1 MNRLD
6 HIGIAVFSIKDAR
19 RFYENVLG
27 LAFLHQETVEEQK
40 VKVAFF
46 QAEASNLS

>member
-6 HIGIAVFSIKDAR
+6 HIGIAVFDKDAS
-19 RFYENVLG
+19 FYENVLG

-40 VKVAFF
+40 VNVAFF
-46 QAEASNLS
+46 KLVASNLS